1 MRKQFCLKRF
11 EECSACADMSC
22 SSLSLTLSEVA
33 AIPKLRMVW
42 WFVHAITCAMAVGS
56 CTVAEARWSIA
67 FRCFNLRTGENVEGD
82 FTMKQQA
89 GGWRTLQLDFF
100 KIILW
105 HDCVE
110 CSYSVQIS
118 CPGVPSSFVP
128 RRTTNP
134 GRARFELIK
143 SCWEKMRQVLFSW
156 CEFMW
161 WFQLEQVEVEI
172 EVPAETMESV
182 AIEVSW
188 SHLVLESYC
197 KRRGSTLGWC
207 GFGMEKRRCSKRPK
221 STQAGTQ
228 AAEEH
233 SLVEVQRAPLWLCGI
248 PNKDRPWIQT
258 FAQCSHICMFSKGLE
273 HFFWWIAIPHAG
285 VCYLAFC
292 IGHLGSSK

>member
-197 KRRGSTLGWC
+197 KRRGSHTRLMWFWHGKKTMQQTAEIHSSWDTSSWGTLTGW
-207 GFGMEKRRCSKRPK
+207 SAK
-221 STQAGTQ
+221 SASM
-228 AAEEH
+228 ALWH
-233 SLVEVQRAPLWLCGI
+233 SQQGPTV
-248 PNKDRPWIQT
+248 N
-258 FAQCSHICMFSKGLE
+258 SNICPML
-273 HFFWWIAIPHAG
+273 A
-285 VCYLAFC
+285 YL
-292 IGHLGSSK
+292 HVL